1 MEPLRPPELLP
12 REYLNEKGEYCW
24 AKSRLVTRAG
34 KKAAASA
41 ASRHFS
47 TPSREFAMIARKL
60 SGVFTFIAVLNAE
73 FNAHDIAQRHIL
85 RWAQE
90 H

>member
-1 MEPLRPPELLP
+1 
-12 REYLNEKGEYCW
+12 
-24 AKSRLVTRAG
+24 VTRAG

-73 FNAHDIAQRHIL
+73 FNAHDIAQRHIM
-85 RWAQE
+85 RWVEE